1 MKTDTPRSIHL
12 KDYRPPKFLIDTVF
26 LDVTLGEES
35 TIVDARLQMRR
46 NAKAESAGASLILN
60 GEYLETLRVAI
71 DGKTLDDSAFSL
83 SESTLQITDLP
94 DSFVVETSVRIH
106 PETNTVLEGLYK
118 SDTIFCTQCEAQ
130 GFRRI
135 TWYLDRPDVLARFKT
150 RITADKAKYPVLLSN
165 GNCIKNEER
174 ADGAHT
180 ATWEDPYPKPC
191 YLFAL
196 VAGDLGCLEE
206 KFKTASGRDVE
217 LQIFVEHGKEPRAR
231 HAMESLINAMKWDE
245 EKYGL
250 EYDLDIYMIVAVS
263 AFNMGAMENKGLNL
277 FNDKYVLADAATAT
291 DTDYAL
297 IEGIIAHEY
306 FHNWTGNRVTCRD
319 WFQLSLKEGLTV
331 FRDQQ
336 FSADMRSA
344 AVQRISDVRA
354 LRSRQFQEDNSPL
367 AHPVRPEAY
376 IEINNFY
383 TATVYEKGA
392 EVVRM
397 MHTLLGEEG
406 FRKGM
411 DLYFQRH
418 DGQAVTCDDFTS
430 AMEDASGIDLGQFR
444 LWYSQAGT
452 PSVTARDQY
461 DANNNRY
468 TLTLTQETQ
477 STPGQPDKK
486 PLHIPISFGLLDD
499 TGTDMPSPEDGQV
512 LHLTKAEQQF
522 TFNKMP
528 GRPVSSLLRGFSA
541 PIRLKWLDREPE
553 ELTFLM
559 SYDSDPFN
567 RWEASQS
574 FTKLIVADT
583 LAQGKTPTSLIDQFI
598 DALKLVLNDPSID
611 PALAGDMLALASESD
626 LAEQQK
632 VIDVDAIHN
641 ARDNL
646 RKAIAVGL
654 SESLIEAYE
663 RNAIAE
669 PYHHGTAQSAKRRLR
684 NIALGYITSLANDEA
699 YQLAHAQFEDATN
712 MTDSMGALS
721 ALNDCETQ
729 VRKTALD
736 DFYYHWK
743 NDSLVID
750 KWFALQATS
759 ALPNTLSNVKS
770 LTDHASFSMKTP
782 NRVRALIGAFCSA
795 NQLRFHAK
803 DGSGYAFL
811 SEKVAQL
818 NAINP
823 QIAARLLTPLSR
835 WRRFDTARQSLMQ
848 AALERILATDGLSRD
863 VFEIASKT
871 LNSK

>member
-12 KDYRPPKFLIDTVF
+12 RDYRPPEFLIDKVF
-26 LDVTLGEES
+26 LDVTLGEAS
-35 TIVDARLQMRR
+35 TIVDTRLQMRR
-46 NAKAESAGASLILN
+46 NANAENPDAALTLDGAF
-60 GEYLETLRVAI
+60 LETLRVAV
-71 DGKTLDDSAFSL
+71 DGNTLDDSTFAL
-83 SESTLQITDLP
+83 SENTLKIKNLP
-94 DSFVVETSVRIH
+94 ASFVLETSVRIH
-106 PETNTVLEGLYK
+106 PENNTTLEGLYK
-118 SDTIFCTQCEAQ
+118 SDSIFCTQCEAQ

-135 TWYLDRPDVLARFKT
+135 TWYLDRPDVLAHFKT

-165 GNCIKNEER
+165 GNCIKKEER
-174 ADGAHT
+174 ADGSHT
-180 ATWEDPYPKPC
+180 AIWEDPYPKPC

-196 VAGDLGCLEE
+196 VAGNLGCLEE
-206 KFKTASGRDVE
+206 NFQTASNREVK

-231 HAMESLINAMKWDE
+231 HAMDSLINAMKWDE
-245 EKYGL
+245 EKFGL

-344 AVQRISDVRA
+344 AAQRISDVRA
-354 LRSRQFQEDNSPL
+354 LRSRQFQEDNGPL
-367 AHPVRPEAY
+367 AHPIRPETY

-392 EVVRM
+392 EVIRM
-397 MHTLLGEEG
+397 MHTLLGEDG

-418 DGQAVTCDDFTS
+418 DGQAVTCDDFVS

-452 PSVTARDQY
+452 PSVIVYDQY
-461 DANNNRY
+461 DTHNNRY
-468 TLTLTQETQ
+468 TLNLTQETE

-486 PLHIPISFGLLDD
+486 PLHIPITFGLLDE
-499 TGTDMPSPEDGQV
+499 TGNDIESPEREQV

-522 TFNKMP
+522 VFDKVP
-528 GRPVSSLLRGFSA
+528 KRPVSSLLRGFSA
-541 PIRLKWLDREPE
+541 PIRLEWLDREPE
-553 ELTFLM
+553 ELAFLM

-583 LAQGKTPTSLIDQFI
+583 LAKDKTPTSLIDQFI
-598 DALKLVLNDPSID
+598 DALKLVLNDQAID

-626 LAEQQK
+626 LAEQQRI
-632 VIDVDAIHN
+632 IDVDAIHT

-646 RKAIAVGL
+646 FKEIARGL
-654 SESLIEAYE
+654 SEPLIEAYE
-663 RNAIAE
+663 RCAVAE
-669 PYHHGTAQSAKRRLR
+669 PYNHGTAQSAKRRLR

-699 YQLAHAQFEDATN
+699 YELARAQFEDATN

-729 VRKTALD
+729 MRETALD
-736 DFYYHWK
+736 DFYCRWK
-743 NDSLVID
+743 DNSLVID
-750 KWFALQATS
+750 KWFTLQATS
-759 ALPNTLSNVKS
+759 ALPNTLSKVKS
-770 LTDHASFSMKTP
+770 LMEHPSFSIKTP

-811 SEKVAQL
+811 SDQVARL

-823 QIAARLLTPLSR
+823 QIAARLLAPLSR
-835 WRRFDTARQSLMQ
+835 WRRFDTARQPLMQ
-848 AALERILATDGLSRD
+848 AALERILARDDVSRD

-871 LNSK
+871 LQVN

>member
-1 MKTDTPRSIHL
+1 MKIDTPLSIHL
-12 KDYRPPKFLIDTVF
+12 KDYSPPEFLIDTVI
-26 LDVTLGEES
+26 LDVTLGEEA

-46 NAKAESAGASLILN
+46 NAKADNPNAALILD

-71 DGKTLDDSAFSL
+71 DGNTLDDSAFSL
-83 SESTLQITDLP
+83 TENTLQITDLP
-94 DSFVVETSVRIH
+94 DSFIVETSVSIH
-106 PETNTVLEGLYK
+106 PETNTALEGLYK
-118 SDTIFCTQCEAQ
+118 SGTIFCTQCEAQ

-150 RITADKAKYPVLLSN
+150 RITAEKAKYPVLLSN

-174 ADGAHT
+174 ADGAHS

-206 KFKTASGRDVE
+206 TFQTASNRDVK
-217 LQIFVEHGKEPRAR
+217 LQIFVEHGKEARAR
-231 HAMESLINAMKWDE
+231 HAMDSLINAMKWDE
-245 EKYGL
+245 KKFGL

-344 AVQRISDVRA
+344 AVQRISDVRT

-392 EVVRM
+392 EVIRM
-397 MHTLLGEEG
+397 MHTLLGEDG

-418 DGQAVTCDDFTS
+418 DGQAVTCDDFAS
-430 AMEDASGIDLGQFR
+430 AMEDASGVDLGQFR

-452 PSVTARDQY
+452 PSVTVRDQY

-468 TLTLTQETQ
+468 TLTLTQKTQ
-477 STPGQPDKK
+477 PTPGQPDKK
-486 PLHIPISFGLLDD
+486 PLHIPITFGLLDE
-499 TGTDMPSPEDGQV
+499 TGTDMPSPKGEQI
-512 LHLTKAEQQF
+512 LHLTKAKQQF
-522 TFNKMP
+522 TFDKVP
-528 GRPVSSLLRGFSA
+528 DRPISSLLRGFSA
-541 PIRLKWLDREPE
+541 PIRLKWPDQKPE
-553 ELTFLM
+553 ELAFLM

-583 LAQGKTPTSLIDQFI
+583 LVHGGTPSSLIGQFI
-598 DALKLVLNDPSID
+598 DALKLVLDDPSID
-611 PALAGDMLALASESD
+611 PALVGDMLALSSESD
-626 LAEQQK
+626 LAEQQEI
-632 VIDVDAIHN
+632 IDVDAIHN

-646 RKAIAVGL
+646 RKAIAGGL
-654 SESLIEAYE
+654 SGSLIKAYE
-663 RNAIAE
+663 RGVITE

-684 NIALGYITSLANDEA
+684 NIALGYITDLATDEA
-699 YQLAHAQFEDATN
+699 YDLAYAQFKDATN

-721 ALNDCETQ
+721 ALNDCQTE
-729 VRKTALD
+729 VRETALN
-736 DFYYHWK
+736 DFYYRW
-743 NDSLVID
+743 NDDSLVID

-759 ALPNTLSNVKS
+759 ALPDTLSNVKS
-770 LTDHASFSMKTP
+770 LMTHASFSIKTP

-803 DGSGYAFL
+803 DGSGYTFL
-811 SEKVAQL
+811 SDQVAQL

-823 QIAARLLTPLSR
+823 QIAARLLTPLTR

-848 AALERILATDGLSRD
+848 AALRRILATDDLSRD

-871 LNSK
+871 LHSK

>member
-1 MKTDTPRSIHL
+1 
-12 KDYRPPKFLIDTVF
+12 
-26 LDVTLGEES
+26 
-35 TIVDARLQMRR
+35 
-46 NAKAESAGASLILN
+46 
-60 GEYLETLRVAI
+60 
-71 DGKTLDDSAFSL
+71 
-83 SESTLQITDLP
+83 
-94 DSFVVETSVRIH
+94 
-106 PETNTVLEGLYK
+106 
-118 SDTIFCTQCEAQ
+118 
-130 GFRRI
+130 
-135 TWYLDRPDVLARFKT
+135 
-150 RITADKAKYPVLLSN
+150 
-165 GNCIKNEER
+165 
-174 ADGAHT
+174 
-180 ATWEDPYPKPC
+180 
-191 YLFAL
+191 
-196 VAGDLGCLEE
+196 
-206 KFKTASGRDVE
+206 
-217 LQIFVEHGKEPRAR
+217 
-231 HAMESLINAMKWDE
+231 
-245 EKYGL
+245 
-250 EYDLDIYMIVAVS
+250 VS

-354 LRSRQFQEDNSPL
+354 LRGRQFQEDNSPL

-392 EVVRM
+392 EVIRM
-397 MHTLLGEEG
+397 MHTLLSEEG

-418 DGQAVTCDDFTS
+418 DGEAVTCDDFAS
-430 AMEDASGIDLGQFR
+430 AMEDASGIDLSHFK

-452 PSVTARDQY
+452 PMVTASDQY
-461 DANNNRY
+461 DAENKRY
-468 TLTLTQETQ
+468 TLTLSQETQ
-477 STPGQPDKK
+477 PTPGQPDKK
-486 PLHIPISFGLLDD
+486 PLHIPITFGLLDE
-499 TGTDMPSPEDGQV
+499 TGTDIPSPEGRQV
-512 LHLTKAEQQF
+512 LHLTQAEQQF
-522 TFNKMP
+522 TFDKVP
-528 GRPVSSLLRGFSA
+528 SRPVSSLLRGFSA
-541 PIRLKWLDREPE
+541 PVRLKWVDQEPE
-553 ELTFLM
+553 ELAFLM

-567 RWEASQS
+567 RWEAAQS
-574 FTKLIVADT
+574 FAKLIVSDT
-583 LAQGKTPTSLIDQFI
+583 LAQNKAPTSLIGQFV
-598 DALKLVLNDPSID
+598 DALKLVLEDPSID
-611 PALAGDMLALASESD
+611 PALAGDMLALPSESD
-626 LAEQQK
+626 LAEQQDI
-632 VIDVDAIHN
+632 IDVDAIHD

-646 RKAIAVGL
+646 RKAIAMGL
-654 SESLIEAYE
+654 SEPLVEAYE
-663 RNAIAE
+663 RSAINE

-684 NIALGYITSLANDEA
+684 NIALGYITCLANDEA
-699 YQLAHAQFEDATN
+699 YELARAQFEDATN

-729 VRKTALD
+729 VRETALD
-736 DFYYHWK
+736 DFYARWK
-743 NDSLVID
+743 DDSLVID

-770 LTDHASFSMKTP
+770 LMDHASFSIKTP

-811 SEKVAQL
+811 SDQVAQL
-818 NAINP
+818 NSINP

-835 WRRFDTARQSLMQ
+835 WRRFDTARQPLME

-871 LNSK
+871 LKSK

>member
-12 KDYRPPKFLIDTVF
+12 RDYRPPEFLIDKVF
-26 LDVTLGEES
+26 LDVTLSEDS
-35 TIVDARLQMRR
+35 TIVDTRLQMRR
-46 NAKAESAGASLILN
+46 NANAESPDAVLTLD
-60 GEYLETLRVAI
+60 GEYLETLRVAV
-71 DGKTLDDSAFSL
+71 DGNMLDDSAFSL
-83 SESTLQITDLP
+83 SKNTLKITNLP
-94 DSFVVETSVRIH
+94 ASFVVETSVRIH
-106 PETNTVLEGLYK
+106 PENNTALEGLYK
-118 SDTIFCTQCEAQ
+118 SDSIFCTQCEAQ

-165 GNCIKNEER
+165 GNCINKEEC
-174 ADGAHT
+174 ADGSHT

-196 VAGDLGCLEE
+196 VAGNFGCLEE
-206 KFKTASGRDVE
+206 NFQTASNREVK
-217 LQIFVEHGKEPRAR
+217 LQIFVEHGNEPRAR
-231 HAMESLINAMKWDE
+231 HAMDSLINAMKWDE
-245 EKYGL
+245 EKFGL

-336 FSADMRSA
+336 FSADMRSPA
-344 AVQRISDVRA
+344 AQRISDVRA
-354 LRSRQFQEDNSPL
+354 LRSRQFQEDNGPL
-367 AHPVRPEAY
+367 AHPIRPETY

-392 EVVRM
+392 EVIRM
-397 MHTLLGEEG
+397 MHTLLGEDG

-418 DGQAVTCDDFTS
+418 DGQAVTCDDFVS
-430 AMEDASGIDLGQFR
+430 AMEDASGIDLDQFR

-452 PSVTARDQY
+452 PSVIVYDQY
-461 DANNNRY
+461 DTHNNRY
-468 TLTLTQETQ
+468 TLNLTQETQ

-486 PLHIPISFGLLDD
+486 PLHIPITFGLLDE
-499 TGTDMPSPEDGQV
+499 TGTDMASSEGGQV

-522 TFNKMP
+522 VFDKVP
-528 GRPVSSLLRGFSA
+528 KRPVSSLLRGFSA
-541 PIRLKWLDREPE
+541 PIRLEWLDRGPE
-553 ELTFLM
+553 ELAFLM

-583 LAQGKTPTSLIDQFI
+583 LAKGKTPTPLIDQFI
-598 DALKLVLNDPSID
+598 DALKLVLNDLSID

-626 LAEQQK
+626 LAEQQRI
-632 VIDVDAIHN
+632 IDVDAIHN

-646 RKAIAVGL
+646 YKAIARGL
-654 SESLIEAYE
+654 SEPLMEAYE
-663 RNAIAE
+663 RCAIAE
-669 PYHHGTAQSAKRRLR
+669 PYNHGTAQSAKRRLR

-699 YQLAHAQFEDATN
+699 YGFARAQFKDATN

-721 ALNDCETQ
+721 ALNDCETPM
-729 VRKTALD
+729 RETALD
-736 DFYYHWK
+736 DFYCRWK
-743 NDSLVID
+743 DNSLVID
-750 KWFALQATS
+750 KWFTLQATS
-759 ALPNTLSNVKS
+759 ALPNTLSKVKS
-770 LTDHASFSMKTP
+770 LMEHPSFSIKTP

-811 SEKVAQL
+811 SDQVARL

-823 QIAARLLTPLSR
+823 QIAARLLAPLSR
-835 WRRFDTARQSLMQ
+835 WRRFDTARQSMMQ
-848 AALERILATDGLSRD
+848 AALERILARDDVSHD

-871 LNSK
+871 LQPN